1 LIVRL
6 RVQTKL
12 TVLFIIKTVERSS
25 SLFNRF
31 FILFIMRKTF
41 IYFTFTLFVSFQ
53 LLSAQQKKDSALV
66 SLSDVEVNASRKKLY
81 SEMGR
86 VLTVI
91 DKTEISRSPIQSV
104 DQLLDYVAGIDIR
117 QRGTNT
123 TQADIS
129 VRGGSF
135 DQVLV
140 LLNGVN
146 ITDPQTGHFNLD
158 VPLNLSDV
166 SRVEI
171 LQGSSARVL
180 GSNAFSGAINI
191 VTESN
196 EQHSLNAELT
206 GGSFNTFGQSVSTTS
221 GNDQLHTLISVSH
234 QNSDGYMKNSEYD
247 FKNAFVQSVLTTKY
261 AGRFDLQVAAQQKAF
276 GANGFYGLAYPNQYE
291 RSKTY
296 LTALNW
302 SLIHNMFT
310 YSAQTYWRRHDDR
323 FELDSKK
330 PAGWNYHQ
338 TDITGAKFT
347 VGALTAIGKTTL
359 GAELRNEHILSN
371 KLGDVRD
378 SLKVAFEESGYF
390 TKETN
395 RLNSSAFLNHAV
407 TFGKLYASA
416 GVSATYTSKY
426 GLNGAGGV
434 DVSYRFSDKY
444 RVFASFNSAVRLPT
458 FTDIYYVYP
467 NVQIADPNIKPEHSQ
482 TFELGTKVD
491 ESNWKLQATAYYRLG
506 QNVIDWILVPGETV
520 WKNKNLTNVNAAGV
534 DLTTEYLF
542 HDSFVRKVGVTYS
555 YLTMDKDASTFDSKY
570 ALDYLK
576 NKAVVLL
583 DHKVVSRLSAL
594 WKFGYFDRIG
604 SFTDANKVLQQ
615 FSAYTNLD
623 VRLLW
628 ADKQFD
634 VFADANNIFNT
645 SYADY
650 GGLTQAGVN
659 FNVGLRLKL

>member
-1 LIVRL
+1 MR
-6 RVQTKL
+6 
-12 TVLFIIKTVERSS
+12 
-25 SLFNRF
+25 RF
-31 FILFIMRKTF
+31 FILFSLISLVTF
-41 IYFTFTLFVSFQ
+41 QTVRSQ
-53 LLSAQQKKDSALV
+53 EKADSV
-66 SLSDVEVNASRKKLY
+66 NLSDVEVNATRNKLY

-91 DKTEISRSPIQSV
+91 DRTEIKRSAVQSI

-117 QRGTNT
+117 QRGTNS

-140 LLNGVN
+140 LLNSVN

-158 VPLNLSDV
+158 IPLNLSDV

-196 EQHSLNAELT
+196 EPNSLRAELT
-206 GGSFNTFGQSVSTTS
+206 GGSFNTFGQSVTNTS
-221 GNDQLHTLISVSH
+221 GNERLHTLVSVSH
-234 QNSDGYMKNSEYD
+234 RSSDGYTRNTDYD
-247 FKNAFVQSVLTTKY
+247 FVNAFFQSVLNTNS
-261 AGRFDLQVAAQQKAF
+261 AGKFDLQVAAQQKAF

-291 RSKTY
+291 RSKTF

-302 SLIHNMFT
+302 SLTRNKLI
-310 YSAQTYWRRHDDR
+310 YSAQAYWRRHNDR
-323 FELDSKK
+323 FELDYNK

-338 TDITGAKFT
+338 TDVTGAKFT
-347 VGALTAIGKTTL
+347 VDALTSLGKTTL

-371 KLGDVRD
+371 KLGEARD
-378 SLKVAFEESGYF
+378 SLKVPFEESGYF

-407 TFGKLYASA
+407 TVGKFYASA
-416 GVSATYTSKY
+416 GVSETYTSKY
-426 GLNGAGGV
+426 GLNGAGGA
-434 DVSYRFSDKY
+434 DIAYRFSDKY

-467 NVQIADPNIKPEHSQ
+467 NVQVADPNIKPEHSQ
-482 TFELGTKVD
+482 TFEVGTKMN

-520 WKNKNLTNVNAAGV
+520 WRNKNLTNVNALGADV
-534 DLTTEYLF
+534 NAEYIF
-542 HDSFVRKVGVTYS
+542 QDFIIRKIGIAYS
-555 YLTMDKDASTFDSKY
+555 YLTMNKDASTFDSKY

-576 NKAVVLL
+576 NKAVVSL
-583 DHKVVSRLSAL
+583 DHKIAGKLSAS
-594 WKFGYFDRIG
+594 WKFSYLDRAG
-604 SFTDANKVLQQ
+604 SYTDVNKKLQS
-615 FSAYTNLD
+615 FSAYALLD
-623 VRLLW
+623 CRLLW
-628 ADKQFD
+628 NGKGFD
-634 VFADANNIFNT
+634 VFADVNNIFDKA
-645 SYADY
+645 YADY
-650 GGLTQAGVN
+650 GGLTQPGRN
-659 FNVGLRLKL
+659 FNAGIKLKL